1 MCVFCARK
9 GERSG
14 FRAFQSMHAP
24 IHRLILF
31 GTSLVLAG
39 TAEIAADDL
48 VEPFEAKA
56 FATPAT
62 RIDEL
67 VFGALRKAGIEPAR
81 PCSDAVFV
89 RRVFLDVIGAPPE
102 AAEVQAFLADKRGDK
117 RSRLIDSL
125 LARDEHVDYWAMKW
139 YDLLRVKSEFPINL
153 WPNAV
158 QAYQRWI
165 RESLAANLPY
175 DKMARELLTASGSN
189 FRVPQVNFMRAVQGS
204 GPQPLAAA
212 TALSF
217 MGSRIET
224 WPADRRAGLE
234 SVFSRTAFKAT
245 AEWKEEIVYLD
256 PAPMGALDVLL
267 PDGTRRLVPPGSD
280 PRAVFADW
288 LLAPGNRWFARAGA
302 NRTWAWIFGR
312 GIVHEP
318 DDLRTDNP
326 PSIPGLL
333 EYLEREFAS
342 HAYDTRKLLRLI
354 LHSQVYQLSPVPR
367 SNDPRALEMFASYP
381 VRRLEAE
388 VLLDA
393 LCRLTGTV
401 EGYDS
406 PIPEPFTYIP
416 ASARSVDLADGSIT
430 SSFLEMFGRSPRDTG
445 YFTER
450 NNRITASQ
458 RLYLLNS
465 SQIQGRIEKSWRI
478 RNLVQA
484 QRKDERG
491 LVRAIYLAVLS
502 RPPIYAEERAALD
515 YAGESMLPPKQ
526 AADDLIWALIN
537 SKEFLHRH

>member
-1 MCVFCARK
+1 MHPAIHCLIVLGTC
-9 GERSG
+9 G
-14 FRAFQSMHAP
+14 F
-24 IHRLILF
+24 
-31 GTSLVLAG
+31 LAG
-39 TAEIAADDL
+39 AAETGDL
-48 VEPFEAKA
+48 VEPYEAKE
-56 FATPAT
+56 FAVPRS
-62 RIDEL
+62 RIDVL
-67 VFGALRKAGIEPAR
+67 VFGALREAGFEPAR

-89 RRVFLDVIGAPPE
+89 RRVFLDVTGAPPE
-102 AAEVQAFLADKRGDK
+102 AAEARAFLADKRPDK
-117 RSRLIDSL
+117 RARLIDSL
-125 LARDEHVDYWAMKW
+125 LVRDGHVDYWAMKW

-175 DKMARELLTASGSN
+175 DRMARELLTANGSN
-189 FRVPQVNFMRAVQGS
+189 FRVPQVNFMRAVQGG

-212 TALSF
+212 TALTF
-217 MGSRIET
+217 MGSRIEC
-224 WPADRRAGLE
+224 WPADRKAGLE
-234 SVFSRTAFKAT
+234 SVFSRVAFKPT
-245 AEWKEEIVYLD
+245 AEWKEEIVHLD
-256 PAPMGALDVLL
+256 PAPMGALDLLL
-267 PDGTRRLVPPGSD
+267 PDGTQRQVAPGSD

-288 LLAPGNRWFARAGA
+288 LVAPGNRWFARAGA

-318 DDLRTDNP
+318 DDIRPDNP
-326 PSIPGLL
+326 PSVPGLL
-333 EYLEREFAS
+333 DHLEREFAAS
-342 HAYDTRKLLRLI
+342 GYDTRKLLRLI
-354 LHSQVYQLSPVPR
+354 LNSQVYQLSPVPR
-367 SNDPRALEMFASYP
+367 DGDRRALEMFASYP

-445 YFTER
+445 FFTER
-450 NNRITASQ
+450 NNRITESQ

-465 SQIQGRIEKSWRI
+465 SRIQGQIEKSWRI
-478 RNLVQA
+478 RNLVQDH
-484 QRKDERG
+484 RNDERG
-491 LVRAIYLAVLS
+491 LVRALYLEVLS
-502 RPPIYAEERAALD
+502 RPPVRAEEREALD
-515 YAGESMLPPKQ
+515 YALESKLPPRQ
-526 AADDLIWALIN
+526 AAADLVWALIN